1 MLTELQKKVIRV
13 LQKEIPLTPCP
24 FAVMASSVG
33 ITEEEFIKEMKA
45 LKERKILRRVGA
57 VIQHRRAGFMA
68 NALCVFNVPADRVDV
83 VGSRISQ
90 EKTVSHCYTRKTTPE
105 WPYNFYIMVHAT
117 THEKCEE
124 IANRIAQEN
133 DLGERVTFYS
143 VKEWK
148 KESMKY
154 FVEE

>member
-33 ITEEEFIKEMKA
+33 ITEEEFIKE
-45 LKERKILRRVGA
+45 I
-57 VIQHRRAGFMA
+57 MA